1 MRFSSLLLSIFLFV
15 STSYSQP
22 SKNLAE
28 KLGYSPDAKLLII
41 HADDLGLSHATNSA
55 VIELFKHQPTLSG
68 SIMVPCPWFPE
79 IAEFAKR
86 NTNLDLGIHLTLTS
100 EWDKYFFGGVLP
112 STFASS
118 LVTEN
123 GYFYA
128 SPAEFV
134 SHQKLQDV
142 EREIKAQI
150 DRAISF
156 GIKPTHLDSHMMT
169 IFLSE
174 DLLNLYIKI
183 GKEYKLPVFL
193 PMNKLSLFS
202 KQIIDQIKE
211 NNIVV
216 DNYFVKKKS
225 CKKTEWANEY
235 NEFIKN
241 LKPGL
246 SALIFHP
253 AYDTDENRAIM
264 INHDNF
270 GSTWRQND
278 LDYLLS
284 NDFNRCIESN
294 NIKIVTWKQI
304 ADIQGN

>member
-1 MRFSSLLLSIFLFV
+1 
-15 STSYSQP
+15 
-22 SKNLAE
+22 
-28 KLGYSPDAKLLII
+28 
-41 HADDLGLSHATNSA
+41 
-55 VIELFKHQPTLSG
+55 
-68 SIMVPCPWFPE
+68 
-79 IAEFAKR
+79 
-86 NTNLDLGIHLTLTS
+86 
-100 EWDKYFFGGVLP
+100 
-112 STFASS
+112 
-118 LVTEN
+118 
-123 GYFYA
+123 
-128 SPAEFV
+128 
-134 SHQKLQDV
+134 
-142 EREIKAQI
+142 
-150 DRAISF
+150 
-156 GIKPTHLDSHMMT
+156 
-169 IFLSE
+169 
-174 DLLNLYIKI
+174 
-183 GKEYKLPVFL
+183 
-193 PMNKLSLFS
+193 MNKLSLFS

-225 CKKTEWANEY
+225 SEKTEWANEY

-284 NDFNRCIESN
+284 NEFKKSIESN

-304 ADIQGN
+304 ADIQGNL

>member
-1 MRFSSLLLSIFLFV
+1 MRFSSLLLSIFLLV
-15 STSYSQP
+15 SASYSQP

-28 KLGYSPDAKLLII
+28 KLGYNPDAKLLII

-55 VIELFKHQPTLSG
+55 VIELFKNHPTVSG
-68 SIMVPCPWFPE
+68 SIMIPCPWFPE
-79 IAEFAKR
+79 MAEFAKS
-86 NTNLDLGIHLTLTS
+86 NTHLDLGIHLTLTS

-118 LVTEN
+118 IVNNN
-123 GYFYA
+123 GYFYP
-128 SPAEFV
+128 STKEFA

-142 EREIKAQI
+142 EREIKSQI

-169 IFLSE
+169 MFSSE
-174 DLLNLYIKI
+174 ELLNLYVKM
-183 GKEYKLPVFL
+183 GKDYKLPVFL
-193 PMNKLSLFS
+193 PMKKLSSFS
-202 KQIIDQIKE
+202 KQFIDQIKE

-216 DNYFVKKKS
+216 DNYFVKEKS
-225 CKKTEWANEY
+225 SSKSEWGNDY

-246 SALIFHP
+246 SELIFHP
-253 AYDTDENRAIM
+253 AYDTDENKAIM
-264 INHDNF
+264 INHDDF

-284 NDFNRCIESN
+284 NDFKRSIESN

-304 ADIQGN
+304 AEIQGN